1 MKKLFKQTILALA
14 TITCLS
20 LMPSLFTQNV
30 NAIGAGATLG
40 AVVGSGLNFGGSEE
54 LQNGIGSGRESQKR
68 MSGGASAAKTGFFV
82 TVSIADS
89 DTSTP
94 HAVGDG
100 VVFKT
105 QGGADVPAQFRSSC
119 ASQSRIPGASYGAYG
134 TAPWSWPAFRLE
146 GAAGYGGTT
155 KSWLAA
161 KHSSGVTNAEWIA
174 ERKCNVPASE
184 LQGYINAGKTVFVN
198 VEPIM
203 WANRFVGN
211 VKQAS
216 LVGGLTY
223 GVGSTYPE
231 GAGKNFIGVVTHGAF
246 PASFRYEKAWQAI
259 APCPDPGGRYTSATM
274 TNKSIGCGIISVKC
288 NDSLQVVICCE
299 NEDGSWTTE
308 YLGSGP
314 DYTILNKEQKNWWC

>member
-1 MKKLFKQTILALA
+1 MKRVKQTILALA

-20 LMPSLFTQNV
+20 LTPLFTESV
-30 NAIGAGATLG
+30 NAVGAGAALG
-40 AVVGSGLNFGGSEE
+40 VVVGSGLNPSGNENE
-54 LQNGIGSGRESQKR
+54 NTNGIGSGRESQKR
-68 MSGGASAAKTGFFV
+68 MSGGASAAKTGFYV
-82 TVSIADS
+82 TVSVAPDIS
-89 DTSTP
+89 SP
-94 HAVGDG
+94 SHAIGY
-100 VVFKT
+100 
-105 QGGADVPAQFRSSC
+105 GAVLQTKSGYKVPTQFRSSC

-134 TAPWSWPAFRLE
+134 IAPWSWPAFRLE
-146 GAAGYGGTT
+146 GATGYGGTT

-161 KHSSGVTNAEWIA
+161 TAASGDLNAFELAQLYCGVTKQEI
-174 ERKCNVPASE
+174 
-184 LQGYINAGKTVFVN
+184 QQHINNNEIVFIN

-203 WANRFVGN
+203 WANSFAGN
-211 VKQAS
+211 VKQANII
-216 LVGGLTY
+216 VGLTY
-223 GVGSTYPE
+223 GIGSRYPQ

-246 PASFRYEKAWQAI
+246 PASFRYDKAWQAI

-314 DYTILNKEQKNWWC
+314 DYTILHKKQRNWWC

>member
-1 MKKLFKQTILALA
+1 MKKVIKQTILALA

-20 LMPSLFTQNV
+20 LIPPLFTQSV
-30 NAIGAGATLG
+30 NAVGAGAALG
-40 AVVGSGLNFGGSEE
+40 AVVGSGLNINDQDATS
-54 LQNGIGSGRESQKR
+54 SGRESQKR
-68 MSGGASAAKTGFFV
+68 LSGGASAAKTGFYV
-82 TVSIADS
+82 TVSVASGINAPS
-89 DTSTP
+89 
-94 HAVGDG
+94 HAIGH
-100 VVFKT
+100 
-105 QGGADVPAQFRSSC
+105 GAVLQTKSGYKVPAQFVRSC
-119 ASQSRIPGASYGAYG
+119 ASQSRIPGASVGNYGV
-134 TAPWSWPAFRLE
+134 APWSWPAFRLE

-155 KSWLAA
+155 ASWLRA
-161 KHSSGVTNAEWIA
+161 KASNGNSNGIELAQKYCGV
-174 ERKCNVPASE
+174 SE
-184 LQGYINAGKTVFVN
+184 QEIRQHINNNEIVFIN

-211 VKQAS
+211 VKQGS

-246 PASFRYEKAWQAI
+246 PASFRYDKAWQGI

-308 YLGSGP
+308 YLGSEVGSEK
-314 DYTILNKEQKNWWC
+314 IEASELLSF

>member
-1 MKKLFKQTILALA
+1 MKKLIKQTILALA

-20 LMPSLFTQNV
+20 LTPLFTESV
-30 NAIGAGATLG
+30 NAIGAGATMG
-40 AVVGSGLNFGGSEE
+40 ADVGSGLNPSGNEE
-54 LQNGIGSGRESQKR
+54 NENGIGSGRESQKR
-68 MSGGASAAKTGFFV
+68 MSGGASAAKTGFYV
-82 TVSIADS
+82 TVSVAPSINAPS
-89 DTSTP
+89 
-94 HAVGDG
+94 HAIGHGAVL
-100 VVFKT
+100 KT
-105 QGGADVPAQFRSSC
+105 RSGYEVPAQIRNRCPSD
-119 ASQSRIPGASYGAYG
+119 SRIPGASLVTVGV
-134 TAPWSWPAFRLE
+134 APWSWPAFRLE

-161 KHSSGVTNAEWIA
+161 KAPSGNSNAFELAQIYCGVTEQEI
-174 ERKCNVPASE
+174 
-184 LQGYINAGKTVFVN
+184 QQHINNNEIVFLN

-246 PASFRYEKAWQAI
+246 PASFRYDKAWQAI

-314 DYTILNKEQKNWWC
+314 DYTILNKEQRNWWC

>member
-1 MKKLFKQTILALA
+1 MKKLINQTILALA

-20 LMPSLFTQNV
+20 LTPLFTQNV

-40 AVVGSGLNFGGSEE
+40 AVVGSGLNTNDKDATS
-54 LQNGIGSGRESQKR
+54 SGRESQKR
-68 MSGGASAAKTGFFV
+68 LSGGASAAKTGFYV
-82 TVSIADS
+82 TVSVAPNIS
-89 DTSTP
+89 SP
-94 HAVGDG
+94 SHAIGHGG
-100 VVFKT
+100 VLQT
-105 QGGADVPAQFRSSC
+105 QSGYKVPAQFVSSC
-119 ASQSRIPGASYGAYG
+119 ASQSRIPGASVGNYGV
-134 TAPWSWPAFRLE
+134 APWPWPAFRLE
-146 GAAGYGGTT
+146 GAAGYGDTT
-155 KSWLAA
+155 ASWLMA
-161 KHSSGVTNAEWIA
+161 KASNGNSNGIELAQLYCGVTEQEI
-174 ERKCNVPASE
+174 R
-184 LQGYINAGKTVFVN
+184 QHINNNEIVFVN

-246 PASFRYEKAWQAI
+246 PASFRYDKAWQAI

-308 YLGSGP
+308 YLGSEVGSEK
-314 DYTILNKEQKNWWC
+314 IEASELLSF

>member
-1 MKKLFKQTILALA
+1 MKRVKQTILALA
-14 TITCLS
+14 MIMGLS
-20 LMPSLFTQNV
+20 LTPIFTQSV

-40 AVVGSGLNFGGSEE
+40 AVVGSGLNINDQDATS
-54 LQNGIGSGRESQKR
+54 SGRESQKR
-68 MSGGASAAKTGFFV
+68 LSGGASAAKTGFYV
-82 TVSIADS
+82 TVSIAPS
-89 DTSTP
+89 VSAP
-94 HAVGDG
+94 SHAIGH
-100 VVFKT
+100 
-105 QGGADVPAQFRSSC
+105 GAVLQTKSGYKVPAQFISSC
-119 ASQSRIPGASYGAYG
+119 ASQSRIPGASVGKYGV
-134 TAPWSWPAFRLE
+134 APWSWPAFRLE
-146 GAAGYGGTT
+146 GAAGYGDTT
-155 KSWLAA
+155 ASWLMAKAA
-161 KHSSGVTNAEWIA
+161 SGYSNALELAQLYCGVTEQEI
-174 ERKCNVPASE
+174 R
-184 LQGYINAGKTVFVN
+184 QHINNNEIVFIN

-246 PASFRYEKAWQAI
+246 PASFRYDKAWQAI

-314 DYTILNKEQKNWWC
+314 DYTILHKKQRNWWC

>member
-1 MKKLFKQTILALA
+1 MKRVKQTILALA

-20 LMPSLFTQNV
+20 LTPIFTQNV
-30 NAIGAGATLG
+30 NAIGAGAALG
-40 AVVGSGLNFGGSEE
+40 VVVGSGLNIGGGEE
-54 LQNGIGSGRESQKR
+54 NQNGIGSGRESQKR

-82 TVSIADS
+82 TVSIAPSINSPSHAIGHGAVLKTRSGYEVPPFDFDFAS
-89 DTSTP
+89 D
-94 HAVGDG
+94 
-100 VVFKT
+100 
-105 QGGADVPAQFRSSC
+105 
-119 ASQSRIPGASYGAYG
+119 SRIPGASVGKVG
-134 TAPWSWPAFRLE
+134 VAPWPWPAFRLE

-161 KHSSGVTNAEWIA
+161 KAPNGNANAIELAQTYCGVTKQEI
-174 ERKCNVPASE
+174 
-184 LQGYINAGKTVFVN
+184 QQHINNNEIVFIN

-314 DYTILNKEQKNWWC
+314 DYTILNKEQRNWWC

>member
-1 MKKLFKQTILALA
+1 MKNLIKQTILALA

-20 LMPSLFTQNV
+20 LMPSLFTQSV
-30 NAIGAGATLG
+30 NAIGAGAALG
-40 AVVGSGLNFGGSEE
+40 AVVGSGLNIGGGEE
-54 LQNGIGSGRESQKR
+54 NQNGIGSGRESQKR
-68 MSGGASAAKTGFFV
+68 LSGGASAAKTGFYV
-82 TVSIADS
+82 TVSVASGINS
-89 DTSTP
+89 PS
-94 HAVGDG
+94 HAIGHGG
-100 VVFKT
+100 VLKT
-105 QGGADVPAQFRSSC
+105 RSGADVPTQFRSSC

-134 TAPWSWPAFRLE
+134 MAPWSWPAFRLE

-161 KHSSGVTNAEWIA
+161 TATNGNTNAFNLAQQLCGVTEQEI
-174 ERKCNVPASE
+174 R
-184 LQGYINAGKTVFVN
+184 QHINNNEIVFVN

-246 PASFRYEKAWQAI
+246 PASFRYDKAWQAI

-308 YLGSGP
+308 YLGSEVGSEK
-314 DYTILNKEQKNWWC
+314 IEASELLSF

>member
-1 MKKLFKQTILALA
+1 MKKLIKQTILALA

-20 LMPSLFTQNV
+20 LTPIFTQSV

-40 AVVGSGLNFGGSEE
+40 VVVGSGLNIGGGEE
-54 LQNGIGSGRESQKR
+54 NQNGIGSGRESQKR
-68 MSGGASAAKTGFFV
+68 MSGGASAAKTGFYV

-89 DTSTP
+89 VSAP
-94 HAVGDG
+94 SRAIGYGAVLQTKSGN
-100 VVFKT
+100 K
-105 QGGADVPAQFRSSC
+105 VPAQFTSSC
-119 ASQSRIPGASYGAYG
+119 ASQSRIPGASFGAYG
-134 TAPWSWPAFRLE
+134 TAPWPWPAFRLE

-161 KHSSGVTNAEWIA
+161 KAPSGASNGIELATLYCGVTEQEI
-174 ERKCNVPASE
+174 
-184 LQGYINAGKTVFVN
+184 QQHINNNEIVFVN

-203 WANRFVGN
+203 WANSFAGN
-211 VKQAS
+211 VKQANII
-216 LVGGLTY
+216 VGLTY
-223 GVGSTYPE
+223 GIGSRYPQ

-246 PASFRYEKAWQAI
+246 PASFRYDKAWQAI

-314 DYTILNKEQKNWWC
+314 DYTILHKKQRNWWC

>member
-1 MKKLFKQTILALA
+1 
-14 TITCLS
+14 
-20 LMPSLFTQNV
+20 
-30 NAIGAGATLG
+30 
-40 AVVGSGLNFGGSEE
+40 
-54 LQNGIGSGRESQKR
+54 
-68 MSGGASAAKTGFFV
+68 MSGGASAAKTGFYV
-82 TVSIADS
+82 TVSVAPSINAPS
-89 DTSTP
+89 KAIGYG
-94 HAVGDG
+94 AVLQTKSGY
-100 VVFKT
+100 K
-105 QGGADVPAQFRSSC
+105 VPTQFRSSC

-146 GAAGYGGTT
+146 GSAGYGATT
-155 KSWLAA
+155 ASWLRA
-161 KHSSGVTNAEWIA
+161 KASNGNSNGIELAQKYCGVTEQEI
-174 ERKCNVPASE
+174 R
-184 LQGYINAGKTVFVN
+184 QHINNNEIVFVN

-246 PASFRYEKAWQAI
+246 PASFRYDKAWQAI

-308 YLGSGP
+308 YLGSEVGSEK
-314 DYTILNKEQKNWWC
+314 IEASELLSF

>member
-1 MKKLFKQTILALA
+1 MKRVKQTILALA

-20 LMPSLFTQNV
+20 LTPIFTQNV

-40 AVVGSGLNFGGSEE
+40 VVVGSGLNIGGGEE
-54 LQNGIGSGRESQKR
+54 NQNGIGSGRESQKR
-68 MSGGASAAKTGFFV
+68 LSGGASAAKTGFFV
-82 TVSIADS
+82 TVSIAPSVSAPSRAIGHGAVLKTRSGANVPTFDVAS
-89 DTSTP
+89 D
-94 HAVGDG
+94 
-100 VVFKT
+100 
-105 QGGADVPAQFRSSC
+105 
-119 ASQSRIPGASYGAYG
+119 SRIPGASVGKVG
-134 TAPWSWPAFRLE
+134 VAPWSWPAFRLE

-161 KHSSGVTNAEWIA
+161 TAASGDLNAFELAQLYCGVT
-174 ERKCNVPASE
+174 KQE
-184 LQGYINAGKTVFVN
+184 LRQHINNNEIVFIN

-203 WANRFVGN
+203 WANSFAGN
-211 VKQAS
+211 VKQANII
-216 LVGGLTY
+216 VGLTY
-223 GVGSTYPE
+223 GIGSRYPQ

-246 PASFRYEKAWQAI
+246 PASFRYDKAWQAI

-308 YLGSGP
+308 YLGSEVGSEK
-314 DYTILNKEQKNWWC
+314 IEASELLSF

>member
-1 MKKLFKQTILALA
+1 M
-14 TITCLS
+14 
-20 LMPSLFTQNV
+20 
-30 NAIGAGATLG
+30 
-40 AVVGSGLNFGGSEE
+40 
-54 LQNGIGSGRESQKR
+54 
-68 MSGGASAAKTGFFV
+68 
-82 TVSIADS
+82 
-89 DTSTP
+89 
-94 HAVGDG
+94 
-100 VVFKT
+100 
-105 QGGADVPAQFRSSC
+105 
-119 ASQSRIPGASYGAYG
+119 
-134 TAPWSWPAFRLE
+134 
-146 GAAGYGGTT
+146 
-155 KSWLAA
+155 A

-174 ERKCNVPASE
+174 EDKCGVPASE

-246 PASFRYEKAWQAI
+246 PASFRYDKAWQAI

-308 YLGSGP
+308 YLGSEVGSEK
-314 DYTILNKEQKNWWC
+314 IEASELLSF

>member
-1 MKKLFKQTILALA
+1 MKNLIKQTILALA

-20 LMPSLFTQNV
+20 LMPSLFTQSV
-30 NAIGAGATLG
+30 NAIGAGAALG
-40 AVVGSGLNFGGSEE
+40 AVVGSGLNFGEG
-54 LQNGIGSGRESQKR
+54 NGIGSGRESQKR
-68 MSGGASAAKTGFFV
+68 LSGGASAAKTGFYV

-89 DTSTP
+89 DTSTS
-94 HAVGDG
+94 HAVGVG
-100 VVFKT
+100 AIFKT
-105 QGGADVPAQFRSSC
+105 QGGNNVPDQFLESC
-119 ASQSRIPGASYGAYG
+119 ASQSRIPGASFGAYG
-134 TAPWSWPAFRLE
+134 IAPWSWPAFRLE
-146 GAAGYGGTT
+146 GAAGYGATT
-155 KSWLAA
+155 ASWLRAQGPNGNSNA
-161 KHSSGVTNAEWIA
+161 IDLAQIYCGVT
-174 ERKCNVPASE
+174 KQE
-184 LQGYINAGKTVFVN
+184 LQQHINNNEIVFIN

-246 PASFRYEKAWQAI
+246 PASFRYDKAWQAI

-308 YLGSGP
+308 YLGSEVGSEK
-314 DYTILNKEQKNWWC
+314 IEASELLSF

>member
-1 MKKLFKQTILALA
+1 MKRVKQTILALA

-20 LMPSLFTQNV
+20 LMPIFTQNV
-30 NAIGAGATLG
+30 NAIGAGAALG
-40 AVVGSGLNFGGSEE
+40 VVVGSGLNINDQDATS
-54 LQNGIGSGRESQKR
+54 SGRESQKR
-68 MSGGASAAKTGFFV
+68 LSGGASAAKTGFYV
-82 TVSIADS
+82 TVSVAPSINAPS
-89 DTSTP
+89 RAIG
-94 HAVGDG
+94 HGG
-100 VVFKT
+100 VLQTKS
-105 QGGADVPAQFRSSC
+105 GYKVPAQFVRSC
-119 ASQSRIPGASYGAYG
+119 ASQSRIPGASFGNYGV
-134 TAPWSWPAFRLE
+134 APWSWPAFRLE

-155 KSWLAA
+155 ASWLRA
-161 KHSSGVTNAEWIA
+161 KAPNGNSNGIELAQRLCGVT
-174 ERKCNVPASE
+174 KQE
-184 LQGYINAGKTVFVN
+184 LQQHINNNEIVFVN

-246 PASFRYEKAWQAI
+246 PASFRYDKAWQAI

-314 DYTILNKEQKNWWC
+314 DYTILNKEQRNWWC

>member
-1 MKKLFKQTILALA
+1 MKNLIKQTILALA

-20 LMPSLFTQNV
+20 LTPIFTQSV

-40 AVVGSGLNFGGSEE
+40 VVVGSGLNTNDKDATS
-54 LQNGIGSGRESQKR
+54 SGRESQKR
-68 MSGGASAAKTGFFV
+68 MSGGASAAKTGFYV

-89 DTSTP
+89 VSAP
-94 HAVGDG
+94 SRAIGYGAVLQTKSGY
-100 VVFKT
+100 K
-105 QGGADVPAQFRSSC
+105 VPTQFRSSC
-119 ASQSRIPGASYGAYG
+119 ASQSRIPGASYGAYA

-146 GAAGYGGTT
+146 GAAGYGDTT
-155 KSWLAA
+155 ASWLMATAPNGNSNAFELA
-161 KHSSGVTNAEWIA
+161 KLYCGVTEQEI
-174 ERKCNVPASE
+174 R
-184 LQGYINAGKTVFVN
+184 QHINNNEIVFVN

-246 PASFRYEKAWQAI
+246 PASFRYDKAWQAI

-314 DYTILNKEQKNWWC
+314 DYTILHKKQKNWWC

>member
-1 MKKLFKQTILALA
+1 MKKLVKQTILALA
-14 TITCLS
+14 MIMGLS
-20 LMPSLFTQNV
+20 LTPLVTQNV
-30 NAIGAGATLG
+30 NAIGAGATMG
-40 AVVGSGLNFGGSEE
+40 ADVGSGLNIGGSEE

-68 MSGGASAAKTGFFV
+68 LSGGASAAKTGFFL
-82 TVSIADS
+82 TVSVAPSTNAPSHAIGHGAVLKTRSGYKVPTFDVAS
-89 DTSTP
+89 D
-94 HAVGDG
+94 
-100 VVFKT
+100 
-105 QGGADVPAQFRSSC
+105 
-119 ASQSRIPGASYGAYG
+119 SRIPGASVGKVG
-134 TAPWSWPAFRLE
+134 VAPWSWPAFRLE

-161 KHSSGVTNAEWIA
+161 TASNGNPNAINLAQQFCGVTEQEI
-174 ERKCNVPASE
+174 R
-184 LQGYINAGKTVFVN
+184 QHINNNEIVFIN

-203 WANRFVGN
+203 WANSFAGN
-211 VKQAS
+211 VKQANII
-216 LVGGLTY
+216 VGLTY
-223 GVGSTYPE
+223 GIGSRYPQ

-314 DYTILNKEQKNWWC
+314 DYTILHKKQRNWWC

>member
-1 MKKLFKQTILALA
+1 MKRVKQTILALA

-20 LMPSLFTQNV
+20 LTPIFTQSV

-40 AVVGSGLNFGGSEE
+40 VVVGSGLNIGGGEE
-54 LQNGIGSGRESQKR
+54 NQNGIGSGRESQKR
-68 MSGGASAAKTGFFV
+68 LSGGASAAKTGFYV

-89 DTSTP
+89 VSAP
-94 HAVGDG
+94 SRAIGYGAVLQTKSGN
-100 VVFKT
+100 K
-105 QGGADVPAQFRSSC
+105 VPAQFTSSC
-119 ASQSRIPGASYGAYG
+119 ASQSRIPGASFGAYG
-134 TAPWSWPAFRLE
+134 IAPWSWPAFRLE

-161 KHSSGVTNAEWIA
+161 KAPSGASNGIELATLYCGVTEQEI
-174 ERKCNVPASE
+174 
-184 LQGYINAGKTVFVN
+184 QQHINNNEIVFVN

-246 PASFRYEKAWQAI
+246 PASFRYDKAWQAI

-314 DYTILNKEQKNWWC
+314 DYTILHKKQRNWWC

>member
-1 MKKLFKQTILALA
+1 MKRIIKQTILALA

-20 LMPSLFTQNV
+20 LTPLFTQNV
-30 NAIGAGATLG
+30 NAIGAGAALG
-40 AVVGSGLNFGGSEE
+40 AVVGSGLNTNEKDATS
-54 LQNGIGSGRESQKR
+54 SGRESQKR
-68 MSGGASAAKTGFFV
+68 LSGGASAAKTGFFL
-82 TVSIADS
+82 TVSVAPSINSPSKAIG
-89 DTSTP
+89 
-94 HAVGDG
+94 HGAVLRTKSGY
-100 VVFKT
+100 K
-105 QGGADVPAQFRSSC
+105 VPAQFRSSC

-146 GAAGYGGTT
+146 GATGYGGTT

-161 KHSSGVTNAEWIA
+161 KAPNGNSNGIELAQTYCGVTKQEI
-174 ERKCNVPASE
+174 
-184 LQGYINAGKTVFVN
+184 QQHINNNEIVFVN

-246 PASFRYEKAWQAI
+246 PASFRYDKAWQAI

-308 YLGSGP
+308 YLGSEVGSEK
-314 DYTILNKEQKNWWC
+314 IEASELLSF

>member
-1 MKKLFKQTILALA
+1 MKRVKQTILALA

-20 LMPSLFTQNV
+20 LTPIFTQNV
-30 NAIGAGATLG
+30 NAIGAGAALG
-40 AVVGSGLNFGGSEE
+40 VVVGSGLNIGGGEE
-54 LQNGIGSGRESQKR
+54 NQNGIGSGRESQKR

-82 TVSIADS
+82 TVSIAPS
-89 DTSTP
+89 INSP
-94 HAVGDG
+94 SHAIGHGAVL
-100 VVFKT
+100 KT
-105 QGGADVPAQFRSSC
+105 RSGYEVPAQIRNRCPSD
-119 ASQSRIPGASYGAYG
+119 SRIPGASLVTVGV
-134 TAPWSWPAFRLE
+134 APWPWPAFRLE

-161 KHSSGVTNAEWIA
+161 KAPNGNANAINLAHRFCGVTEQEI
-174 ERKCNVPASE
+174 
-184 LQGYINAGKTVFVN
+184 QQHINNNEIVFLN

-314 DYTILNKEQKNWWC
+314 DYTILNKEQRNWWC

>member
-1 MKKLFKQTILALA
+1 MKNLIKQTILALA

-20 LMPSLFTQNV
+20 LMPSLFTQSV
-30 NAIGAGATLG
+30 NAIGAGAALG
-40 AVVGSGLNFGGSEE
+40 AAIGSGLNINDQDAIS
-54 LQNGIGSGRESQKR
+54 SGRESQKR
-68 MSGGASAAKTGFFV
+68 LSGGASAAKTGFFL
-82 TVSIADS
+82 TVSVAPSINAPS
-89 DTSTP
+89 
-94 HAVGDG
+94 HAIGH
-100 VVFKT
+100 
-105 QGGADVPAQFRSSC
+105 GAVLRTKSGYKVPTQFRSSC

-134 TAPWSWPAFRLE
+134 EAPWSWPAFRLE

-161 KHSSGVTNAEWIA
+161 KAPSGASNGIELATLYCGVTEQEI
-174 ERKCNVPASE
+174 
-184 LQGYINAGKTVFVN
+184 QQHINNNEIVFIN

-308 YLGSGP
+308 YLGSEVGSEK
-314 DYTILNKEQKNWWC
+314 IEASELLSF

>member
-1 MKKLFKQTILALA
+1 MKRVKQTILALA

-20 LMPSLFTQNV
+20 LTPIFTQSV
-30 NAIGAGATLG
+30 NAIGAGAALG

-82 TVSIADS
+82 TVSVAS
-89 DTSTP
+89 GTNSP
-94 HAVGDG
+94 SHAIGH
-100 VVFKT
+100 
-105 QGGADVPAQFRSSC
+105 GAVLQTKSGYKVPAQFVRSC
-119 ASQSRIPGASYGAYG
+119 ASQSRIPGASVGLYGM
-134 TAPWSWPAFRLE
+134 APWSWPAFRLE

-161 KHSSGVTNAEWIA
+161 KAANGNSNAFNLANFYCGVTEQEI
-174 ERKCNVPASE
+174 R
-184 LQGYINAGKTVFVN
+184 QHINNNEIVFVN

-274 TNKSIGCGIISVKC
+274 TNKSIGCGIISVKF

-314 DYTILNKEQKNWWC
+314 DYTIVNKEQRNWWC

>member
-1 MKKLFKQTILALA
+1 MKRVKQTILALA

-30 NAIGAGATLG
+30 NAIGAGAALG
-40 AVVGSGLNFGGSEE
+40 VVVGSGLNIGGGEE
-54 LQNGIGSGRESQKR
+54 NQNGIGSGRESQKR
-68 MSGGASAAKTGFFV
+68 MSGGASAAKTGFYV
-82 TVSIADS
+82 TVSVAPSINAPS
-89 DTSTP
+89 
-94 HAVGDG
+94 HAIGHGAVL
-100 VVFKT
+100 KT
-105 QGGADVPAQFRSSC
+105 RSGYEVPAQIRNRCPSD
-119 ASQSRIPGASYGAYG
+119 SRIPGASLVTVGV
-134 TAPWSWPAFRLE
+134 APWSWPAFRLE

-155 KSWLAA
+155 KSWLAEKA
-161 KHSSGVTNAEWIA
+161 PNGNTNAFNLAYRFCGVTEQ
-174 ERKCNVPASE
+174 E
-184 LQGYINAGKTVFVN
+184 LRQHINNNEIVFIN

-246 PASFRYEKAWQAI
+246 PASFRYDKAWQAI

-314 DYTILNKEQKNWWC
+314 DYTILNKEQRNWWC

>member
-1 MKKLFKQTILALA
+1 MKKLIKQTILALA
-14 TITCLS
+14 MIMGLS
-20 LMPSLFTQNV
+20 LTPLVTQNV

-40 AVVGSGLNFGGSEE
+40 AVVGSGLNTNDKDATS
-54 LQNGIGSGRESQKR
+54 SGRESQKR
-68 MSGGASAAKTGFFV
+68 LSGGASAAKTGFY
-82 TVSIADS
+82 VSVSVAPNIS
-89 DTSTP
+89 SP
-94 HAVGDG
+94 SHAIGHGG
-100 VVFKT
+100 VLQTKS
-105 QGGADVPAQFRSSC
+105 GYKVPAQFVSSC
-119 ASQSRIPGASYGAYG
+119 ASQSRIPGASVGNYGV
-134 TAPWSWPAFRLE
+134 APWSWPAFRLE
-146 GAAGYGGTT
+146 GAAGYGDTT
-155 KSWLAA
+155 ASWLMA
-161 KHSSGVTNAEWIA
+161 KASNGNSNAFELAQQLCGVTEQEI
-174 ERKCNVPASE
+174 R
-184 LQGYINAGKTVFVN
+184 QHINNNEIVFVN

-246 PASFRYEKAWQAI
+246 PASFRYDKAWQAI

-308 YLGSGP
+308 YLGSEVGSEK
-314 DYTILNKEQKNWWC
+314 IEASELLSF

>member
-1 MKKLFKQTILALA
+1 MKKLIKQTILALA

-20 LMPSLFTQNV
+20 LMPSFTQSV
-30 NAIGAGATLG
+30 NAIGAGAALG
-40 AVVGSGLNFGGSEE
+40 VVVGSGLNIGGGEE
-54 LQNGIGSGRESQKR
+54 NQNGIGSGRESQKR

-89 DTSTP
+89 DTSTS
-94 HAVGDG
+94 HAVGHG
-100 VVFKT
+100 VIMKT
-105 QGGADVPAQFRSSC
+105 QNGYNVPLFPV
-119 ASQSRIPGASYGAYG
+119 ASDSRIPGATVGGSM
-134 TAPWSWPAFRLE
+134 TAPWPWPAFRLE

-174 ERKCNVPASE
+174 EDKCGVPASE

-203 WANRFVGN
+203 WANSFAGN
-211 VKQAS
+211 VKQANII
-216 LVGGLTY
+216 VGLTY
-223 GVGSTYPE
+223 GIGSRYPQ

-308 YLGSGP
+308 YLGSEVGSEK
-314 DYTILNKEQKNWWC
+314 IEASELLSF

>member
-1 MKKLFKQTILALA
+1 MKKVIKQTILALA

-40 AVVGSGLNFGGSEE
+40 VVVGSGLNINDQDATS
-54 LQNGIGSGRESQKR
+54 SGRESQKR
-68 MSGGASAAKTGFFV
+68 MSGGASAAKTGFFL
-82 TVSIADS
+82 TVSVAPSISAPSHAIGHGAVLKTRSGYKVPTFDVAS
-89 DTSTP
+89 D
-94 HAVGDG
+94 
-100 VVFKT
+100 
-105 QGGADVPAQFRSSC
+105 
-119 ASQSRIPGASYGAYG
+119 SRIPGASVGKAG
-134 TAPWSWPAFRLE
+134 VAPWSWPAFRLE

-161 KHSSGVTNAEWIA
+161 TAANGNSNAIDLAQIYCGVTEQEI
-174 ERKCNVPASE
+174 R
-184 LQGYINAGKTVFVN
+184 QHINNNEIVFVN

-246 PASFRYEKAWQAI
+246 PASFRYDKAWQAI

-314 DYTILNKEQKNWWC
+314 DYTILHKKQRNWWC

>member
-1 MKKLFKQTILALA
+1 MKRVKQTILALA

-40 AVVGSGLNFGGSEE
+40 VVVGSGLNIGGGEE
-54 LQNGIGSGRESQKR
+54 NQNGIGSGRESQKR
-68 MSGGASAAKTGFFV
+68 MSGGASAAKTGFYV

-94 HAVGDG
+94 HAVGRG

-105 QGGADVPAQFRSSC
+105 QGGADVPAQFTSRC
-119 ASQSRIPGASYGAYG
+119 AEQSRIPGASYGGAG
-134 TAPWSWPAFRLE
+134 TAPWPWPAFRLE

-174 ERKCNVPASE
+174 EKKCNVPASE

-231 GAGKNFIGVVTHGAF
+231 
-246 PASFRYEKAWQAI
+246 
-259 APCPDPGGRYTSATM
+259 
-274 TNKSIGCGIISVKC
+274 
-288 NDSLQVVICCE
+288 
-299 NEDGSWTTE
+299 
-308 YLGSGP
+308 
-314 DYTILNKEQKNWWC
+314 

>member
-1 MKKLFKQTILALA
+1 M
-14 TITCLS
+14 ITCLS
-20 LMPSLFTQNV
+20 LMPSLFTQSV
-30 NAIGAGATLG
+30 NAIGAGAALG
-40 AVVGSGLNFGGSEE
+40 TVVGSGLNFGEG
-54 LQNGIGSGRESQKR
+54 NGIGTSRESQKR
-68 MSGGASAAKTGFFV
+68 LSGGASAAKTGFYV

-94 HAVGDG
+94 HAVGRG

-105 QGGADVPAQFRSSC
+105 QGGNNVPDQFIESC
-119 ASQSRIPGASYGAYG
+119 ASQSRIPGASVGKVG
-134 TAPWSWPAFRLE
+134 VAPWSWPAFRLE

-161 KHSSGVTNAEWIA
+161 TAPNGNTNAFNLAYRFCGVTEQEI
-174 ERKCNVPASE
+174 R
-184 LQGYINAGKTVFVN
+184 QHINNNEIVFVN

-211 VKQAS
+211 VKQGS

-231 GAGKNFIGVVTHGAF
+231 GVGKNFIGVVTHGAF
-246 PASFRYEKAWQAI
+246 PASFRYDKAWQAI

-314 DYTILNKEQKNWWC
+314 DYTI

>member
-1 MKKLFKQTILALA
+1 MKRVKQTILALA

-20 LMPSLFTQNV
+20 LTPIFTQSV

-40 AVVGSGLNFGGSEE
+40 VVVGSGLNIGGGEE
-54 LQNGIGSGRESQKR
+54 NQNGIGSGRESQKR

-82 TVSIADS
+82 TVSIAPS
-89 DTSTP
+89 INSP
-94 HAVGDG
+94 SHAIGHGAVL
-100 VVFKT
+100 KT
-105 QGGADVPAQFRSSC
+105 RSGYEVPAQIRNRCPSD
-119 ASQSRIPGASYGAYG
+119 SRIPGASLVTVGV
-134 TAPWSWPAFRLE
+134 APWPWPAFRLE

-161 KHSSGVTNAEWIA
+161 KAPNGNANAINLAYRFCGVTEQEI
-174 ERKCNVPASE
+174 
-184 LQGYINAGKTVFVN
+184 QQHINNNEIVFVN

-246 PASFRYEKAWQAI
+246 PASFRYDKAWQAI

-314 DYTILNKEQKNWWC
+314 DYTILNKEQRNWWC

>member
-1 MKKLFKQTILALA
+1 MKKLFKQTILALV

-20 LMPSLFTQNV
+20 LMPSLFTQSV
-30 NAIGAGATLG
+30 NAIGAGAALG
-40 AVVGSGLNFGGSEE
+40 AVVGSGLNINDQDATS
-54 LQNGIGSGRESQKR
+54 SGRESQKR
-68 MSGGASAAKTGFFV
+68 LSGGASAAKTGFFV
-82 TVSIADS
+82 TVSVAPS
-89 DTSTP
+89 VNAPS
-94 HAVGDG
+94 HAIGHGAVLR
-100 VVFKT
+100 T
-105 QGGADVPAQFRSSC
+105 QSGYKVPAQFVRSC
-119 ASQSRIPGASYGAYG
+119 ASQSRIPGASFGAYG
-134 TAPWSWPAFRLE
+134 EAPWSWPAFRLE
-146 GAAGYGGTT
+146 GAAGYGATT
-155 KSWLAA
+155 ASWLRA
-161 KHSSGVTNAEWIA
+161 KASNGNSNGIELAQKYCGVTEQEI
-174 ERKCNVPASE
+174 
-184 LQGYINAGKTVFVN
+184 QQHINNNEIVFIN

-246 PASFRYEKAWQAI
+246 PASFRYDKAWQGI

>member
-1 MKKLFKQTILALA
+1 MKRVKQTILALA

-20 LMPSLFTQNV
+20 LTPIFTQSV

-40 AVVGSGLNFGGSEE
+40 VVVGSGLNIGGEE
-54 LQNGIGSGRESQKR
+54 NQNGIGSGRESQKR

-82 TVSIADS
+82 TVSIAPS
-89 DTSTP
+89 INSP
-94 HAVGDG
+94 SHAIGHGAVL
-100 VVFKT
+100 KT
-105 QGGADVPAQFRSSC
+105 RSGYEVPAQIRNRCPSD
-119 ASQSRIPGASYGAYG
+119 SRIPGASLVTVGV
-134 TAPWSWPAFRLE
+134 APWPWPAFRLE

-161 KHSSGVTNAEWIA
+161 KAPNGNANAINLAYRFCGVTEQEI
-174 ERKCNVPASE
+174 
-184 LQGYINAGKTVFVN
+184 QQHINNNEIVFVN

-246 PASFRYEKAWQAI
+246 PASFRYDKAWQAI

-314 DYTILNKEQKNWWC
+314 DYTILNKEQRNWWC

>member
-1 MKKLFKQTILALA
+1 MKKVIKQTILALA

-20 LMPSLFTQNV
+20 LTPLVTQNV
-30 NAIGAGATLG
+30 NAIGAGAALG
-40 AVVGSGLNFGGSEE
+40 AVVGSGLNINDQDATS
-54 LQNGIGSGRESQKR
+54 SGRESQKR
-68 MSGGASAAKTGFFV
+68 LSGGASAAKTGFFV
-82 TVSIADS
+82 TVSIAPNIS
-89 DTSTP
+89 SP
-94 HAVGDG
+94 SHAIGH
-100 VVFKT
+100 
-105 QGGADVPAQFRSSC
+105 GAVLQTKSGYKVPTQFRSSC

-134 TAPWSWPAFRLE
+134 EAPWSWPAFRLE
-146 GAAGYGGTT
+146 GAAGYGDTT
-155 KSWLAA
+155 ASWLRAQGPNGNSNA
-161 KHSSGVTNAEWIA
+161 IDLAQIYCGVTEQEI
-174 ERKCNVPASE
+174 R
-184 LQGYINAGKTVFVN
+184 QHINNNEIVFIN

-246 PASFRYEKAWQAI
+246 PASFRYDKAWQAI

-314 DYTILNKEQKNWWC
+314 DYTILHKKQRNWWC

>member
-1 MKKLFKQTILALA
+1 MKKLVKQTILALA

-20 LMPSLFTQNV
+20 LMPSFTQSV
-30 NAIGAGATLG
+30 NAIGAGATMG
-40 AVVGSGLNFGGSEE
+40 VVVGSGLNINDQDATS
-54 LQNGIGSGRESQKR
+54 SGRESQKR
-68 MSGGASAAKTGFFV
+68 LSGGASAAKTGFFV
-82 TVSIADS
+82 TVSVAPS
-89 DTSTP
+89 VNAPS
-94 HAVGDG
+94 HAIGHGAVLR
-100 VVFKT
+100 T
-105 QGGADVPAQFRSSC
+105 QSGYKVPAQFTSSC
-119 ASQSRIPGASYGAYG
+119 ASQSRIPGASFGAYG
-134 TAPWSWPAFRLE
+134 EAPWSWPAFRLE
-146 GAAGYGGTT
+146 GAAGYGDTT
-155 KSWLAA
+155 ASWLMA
-161 KHSSGVTNAEWIA
+161 KASNGNSNAFNVAYQFCGV
-174 ERKCNVPASE
+174 SE
-184 LQGYINAGKTVFVN
+184 QEIQQHINNNEIVFIN

-246 PASFRYEKAWQAI
+246 PASFRYDKAWQAI